1 MKKYAVLYWD
11 IKEKKMKK
19 FNFGESI
26 YLTEQQFYDGEWDVK
41 GFELDENDFI
51 EEDGTKN

>member
-1 MKKYAVLYWD
+1 MKKYAILYWD
-11 IKEKKMKK
+11 VKDEKMKK
-19 FNFGESI
+19 FNFGEFI

-41 GFELDENDFI
+41 GFELDMDDFI